1 MTRLPTS
8 LRLSLYNFLNE
19 AATHAAFTDVNGD
32 ALPFDLTFFLAE
44 ALLSADD
51 NDLASERAG
60 HYDFPGLACMF
71 ERLDEHLDMHRT
83 ASEVRQS
90 NANTCFDSPESRILS
105 DEVFAWFDAPE
116 HEHVRYRGDIG
127 TVPSGAGL

>member
-19 AATHAAFTDVNGD
+19 VGTLDERI
-32 ALPFDLTFFLAE
+32 PFDLTAFLAE

-71 ERLDEHLDMHRT
+71 ERLDEHLDHHST
-83 ASEVRQS
+83 ASEVRQ
-90 NANTCFDSPESRILS
+90 AKGGAVLQ
-105 DEVFAWFDAPE
+105 WFDAP
-116 HEHVRYRGDIG
+116 
-127 TVPSGAGL
+127 